1 MLLLLEIFLTVR
13 AWKKGWGARALI
25 PMALVFTMGFL
36 LGAAQAA
43 AGATSFTLP
52 AAAVVLD
59 LAAVVALGVMARRA
73 PAHEHGRQAAEADRH
88 VLPIAGERF

>member
-25 PMALVFTMGFL
+25 PMALVFTVGFL

-43 AGATSFTLP
+43 AGATSFTMP
-52 AAAVVLD
+52 AAAVVFE

-73 PAHEHGRQAAEADRH
+73 PAGEHDSRAPETVDALGHHR
-88 VLPIAGERF
+88 V